1 MKFTY
6 IINHNYTTNKNK
18 KEDIKSNG
26 LFFFFGGGKY
36 QTSTCLTG
44 AGPKVYLPINGG
56 MNTS

>member
-18 KEDIKSNG
+18 KKILKVMD
-26 LFFFFGGGKY
+26 FFFGGGKY